1 MRHWRVR
8 GISAGEDPA
17 SGAQE
22 VTMARFPDI
31 LGGAEPDEEAT
42 DTLGGAEPD
51 EEATDTL
58 GGADLGRG
66 NDR

>member
-42 DTLGGAEPD
+42 DTLGGA
-51 EEATDTL
+51 
-58 GGADLGRG
+58 DLGRG

>member
-1 MRHWRVR
+1 
-8 GISAGEDPA
+8 
-17 SGAQE
+17 
-22 VTMARFPDI
+22 MARFPDI
-31 LGGAEPDEEAT
+31 
-42 DTLGGAEPD
+42 LGGAEPD